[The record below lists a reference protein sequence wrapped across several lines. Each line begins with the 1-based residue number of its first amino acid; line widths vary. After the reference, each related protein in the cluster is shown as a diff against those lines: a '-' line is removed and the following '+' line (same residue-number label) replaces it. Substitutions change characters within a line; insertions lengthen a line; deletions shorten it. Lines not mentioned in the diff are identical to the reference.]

1 MSHFTILEASVV
13 KIKNSLYPK
22 IKLTKGCPTL
32 KLSLPCF
39 PLTPFNGLAL
49 CCSFMV
55 CLALSGFSCLGE
67 KSPSLLL
74 QPTLYLLAHG
84 IEQKRLERVKLRAG
98 AVLPQNSQR
107 SMLPSSEINTNTFSY
122 NVFSFFLRK
131 VCAQHLKSKDV
142 PIPNVMLCHDCH
154 LGFLSHNQKLAY
166 FVLYL
171 KMMNTFLKNNV
182 CIL

>member
-1 MSHFTILEASVV
+1 MRNCLKESLLQSLKHLVV
-13 KIKNSLYPK
+13 KIKNSLIYPR

-49 CCSFMV
+49 VWSFMI

-107 SMLPSSEINTNTFSY
+107 SMLPSSEIDTRQNLEHHGWDWIYCWSPGPNPSFS
-122 NVFSFFLRK
+122 SG
-131 VCAQHLKSKDV
+131 AW
-142 PIPNVMLCHDCH
+142 
-154 LGFLSHNQKLAY
+154 
-166 FVLYL
+166 FVI
-171 KMMNTFLKNNV
+171 TRSCRPAEFWD
-182 CIL
+182 I